1 MSDKVAFTSW
11 ETAVQWLRNQP
22 DQHELVRA
30 AYYDDPLLDAAERY
44 RQSDEWQAIRAQ
56 LLTTAGSALDI
67 GAGRGIASFALA
79 REGFDVTALEP
90 DPSDLVGAGAIRSLA
105 RDARLP
111 IKVVE
116 EFSERLPFVDCS
128 FDLAFARAVLH
139 HTADLGAACK
149 EFFRVLKPGGRFIA
163 VREHVISR
171 REHLDAFLQAHPL
184 HNLYGGENAF
194 LLNEYISALLR
205 AGFIVRSVLRPLQ
218 SPINYFPHSLATL
231 REELVVR
238 LGKVPASRPIL
249 RSLLAPNPVFSSV
262 LRILSLL
269 DSRPGRL
276 YSFFCDKPEAR

>member
-44 RQSDEWQAIRAQ
+44 RHSDEWQAIRAQ

-218 SPINYFPHSLATL
+218 SPINYFPYNPESL
-231 REELVVR
+231 REELVLR
-238 LGKVPASRPIL
+238 LGKVPGSRPIL
-249 RSLLAPNPVFSSV
+249 RFLLAPNPVFSSV

>member
-11 ETAVQWLRNQP
+11 ESAVQWLRNQP

-30 AYYDDPLLDAAERY
+30 AYYDDPLRDAAERY
-44 RQSDEWQAIRAQ
+44 RQSGEWQAIRAQ
-56 LLTTAGSALDI
+56 LLSPAGSVLDI
-67 GAGRGIASFALA
+67 GAGRGIASYALA

-105 RDARLP
+105 SEARLP
-111 IKVVE
+111 INVVE
-116 EFSERLPFVDCS
+116 EFSERLPFADCS

-171 REHLDAFLQAHPL
+171 RGHLDAFLQAHPL
-184 HNLYGGENAF
+184 HDLYGGENAF
-194 LLNEYISALLR
+194 LLNEYIGAFRR
-205 AGFIVRSVLRPLQ
+205 AGFTVRSVLRPLQ
-218 SPINYFPHSLATL
+218 SPINYFPHSPESL

-238 LGKVPASRPIL
+238 LGKIPGSRPIL

-262 LRILSLL
+262 LRILSVL

-276 YSFFCDKPEAR
+276 YSFFCDKPDAH

>member
-1 MSDKVAFTSW
+1 MSGKTAFTSW
-11 ETAVQWLRNQP
+11 EAAVQWLRDQP
-22 DQHELVRA
+22 DQNELVRA
-30 AYYDDPLLDAAERY
+30 AYYDDPLRDAAERY

-67 GAGRGIASFALA
+67 GAGRGIASYALA

-90 DPSDLVGAGAIRSLA
+90 DSSDLVGAGAIRAMA

-116 EFSERLPFVDCS
+116 EFSEQLPFTDCS
-128 FDLAFARAVLH
+128 FDIAFARAVLH

-171 REHLDAFLQAHPL
+171 KEHLDAFLQAHPL
-184 HNLYGGENAF
+184 HDLYGGENAF
-194 LLNEYISALLR
+194 LLNEYISALRR
-205 AGFIVRSVLRPLQ
+205 AGFIVRTVLGPLQ
-218 SPINYFPHSLATL
+218 SPINYFPHTPTSL
-231 REELVVR
+231 REELVMR
-238 LGKVPASRPIL
+238 LGKVPGSRPVL
-249 RSLLAPNPVFSSV
+249 RFLLAPNPVFSSV
-262 LRILSLL
+262 LRILSVL

-276 YSFFCDKPEAR
+276 YSFVCDKPEAR